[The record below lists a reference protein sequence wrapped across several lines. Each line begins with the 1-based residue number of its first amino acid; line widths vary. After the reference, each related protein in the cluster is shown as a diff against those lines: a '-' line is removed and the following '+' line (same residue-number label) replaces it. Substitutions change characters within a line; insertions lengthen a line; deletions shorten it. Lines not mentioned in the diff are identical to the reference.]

1 MLFLKFVRGV
11 VSFRLTEDLGAMS
24 DSDII
29 IRMLYFC
36 EVPKLPSQ
44 IMTHC
49 ELDYAKFRKFSGH
62 CMKRDLLRAVASEQ
76 GLFALQI
83 TERGREV
90 LETADAITTELGIG
104 EDEPLK

>member
-1 MLFLKFVRGV
+1 M
-11 VSFRLTEDLGAMS
+11 SENLGELA

-44 IMTHC
+44 IMSYC
-49 ELDYAKFRKFSGH
+49 AIDGVKFRSFSGH
-62 CMKRDLLRAVASEQ
+62 CMKRGLLRVVASEQ
-76 GLFALQI
+76 GLLALQI

-90 LETADAITTELGIG
+90 LATADSIMAELGIG
-104 EDEPLK
+104 QDEPLR

>member
-1 MLFLKFVRGV
+1 VPVIRDI
-11 VSFRLTEDLGAMS
+11 SEDFRESMS

-44 IMTHC
+44 IMNYCMIDGVRFKRFSAHC
-49 ELDYAKFRKFSGH
+49 I
-62 CMKRDLLRAVASEQ
+62 KRGLLKIVANED

-90 LETADAITTELGIG
+90 LSSADSIMEELGIG
-104 EDEPLK
+104 QDEPLR